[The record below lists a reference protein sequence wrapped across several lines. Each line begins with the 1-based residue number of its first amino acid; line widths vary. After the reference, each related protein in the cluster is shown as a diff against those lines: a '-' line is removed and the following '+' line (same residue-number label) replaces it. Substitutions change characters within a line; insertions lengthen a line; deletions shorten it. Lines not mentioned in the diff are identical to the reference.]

1 MRQIESFGSVKAIS
15 LDRDEIIR
23 RLKEV
28 AAAALATFPQL
39 CEVRLIGSLA
49 TGVHTGTS
57 DVDILIRV
65 RERAGNPIEE
75 MKPYFF
81 FFSQHL
87 EIGIDLL
94 LFDKTPPEGMEK
106 IIQGSILLAARSA
119 DMNDTE

>member
-15 LDRDEIIR
+15 LDRDETIR

-28 AAAALATFPQL
+28 AAAALVTFPQL
-39 CEVRLIGSLA
+39 YEVRLIGSLA

-57 DVDILIRV
+57 DVDILLRV
-65 RERAGNPIEE
+65 HERSGNPIDE

-81 FFSQHL
+81 FFSQRL

-94 LFDKTPPEGMEK
+94 LFDKTLPEGMEK
-106 IIQGSILLAARSA
+106 IIQGSILLATRSA
-119 DMNDTE
+119 DTNDAE